1 MARPHIDYLQSQT
14 VPWQPSHWP
23 HLPGCEL
30 KILSRDTDRG
40 SASVLVRYPSG
51 WAAPGPGF
59 LGTGEEFLVLD
70 GLLELDG
77 RRCAQDTFGWF
88 GAGYRHASRSAPD
101 GAVVLAF
108 YDAEPVWTHG
118 EPPADRPAAEARV
131 IDTFELPWAGGD
143 GDAAFGGQGHLR
155 KVLRD
160 SPDAGAATM
169 LIAAP
174 PHLHPPRWRARQ
186 QIHGYAEEASRTDR
200 TARAAAASRCGAGTA
215 RRSRARSRPTS
226 SRSRAHRTTSRHCL
240 PACRRQARIRGGRD
254 ATDGRR
260 PPLHR
265 RRRRAGAA
273 AALSMSAGAASIQC
287 CHHWAARGASRRGRS
302 S

>member
-186 QIHGYAEEASRTDR
+186 QIHGYAEELFLLSGDVLSNVGQLFPGAYLCRPAGVAHGPYGSRGGGLALRRRHGASVASTF
-200 TARAAAASRCGAGTA
+200 TAHELTLARAPHYQ
-215 RRSRARSRPTS
+215 PTLPPG
-226 SRSRAHRTTSRHCL
+226 L
-240 PACRRQARIRGGRD
+240 PAPGPHPWRPRRY
-254 ATDGRR
+254 
-260 PPLHR
+260 
-265 RRRRAGAA
+265 
-273 AALSMSAGAASIQC
+273 
-287 CHHWAARGASRRGRS
+287 
-302 S
+302 